1 MRKCLCAVVA
11 VVLGIISSSTALTKD
26 LESLSAFVKPAYT
39 AMNFAAICAKDNPF
53 FLADTSGPRGT
64 ALHYAQHV
72 KDEAIESLSEGE
84 ALAVLKTAADAARL
98 VARQKLYQLAQP
110 GDDSGTVSA
119 IRDWCDQEVRHFI
132 LEFIRQHDG
141 SHADIVDF
149 LQRAKR

>member
-1 MRKCLCAVVA
+1 MRKCVRPLAVL
-11 VVLGIISSSTALTKD
+11 LGIISSSTALTKD
-26 LESLSAFVKPAYT
+26 LESLAAFVRPAYT
-39 AMNFAAICAKDNPF
+39 AMNFAATCAKDNPF
-53 FLADTSGPRGT
+53 FLVDTSGPRGT

-72 KDEAIESLSEGE
+72 KDEAVESLTEGE

-110 GDDSGTVSA
+110 GDDSATVSA
-119 IRDWCDQEVRHFI
+119 IRDWCDREARQFI

-141 SHADIVDF
+141 AHADTVEF